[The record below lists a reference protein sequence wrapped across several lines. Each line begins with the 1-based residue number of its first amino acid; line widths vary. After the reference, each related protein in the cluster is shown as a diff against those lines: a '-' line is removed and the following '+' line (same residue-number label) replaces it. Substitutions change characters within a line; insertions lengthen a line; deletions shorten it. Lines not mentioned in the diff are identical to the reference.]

1 MDVVTCAV
9 EFSGQGENQGS
20 SLRKEW
26 LRPTGVCLKPVYVP
40 PKGTGSECR
49 LQSWMDG
56 AKDLT
61 SLCLTFLIC
70 KTGRITGTIY
80 NMPGYAPSYLH
91 ADLVK
96 GILTPI
102 TYITVSEE

>member
-26 LRPTGVCLKPVYVP
+26 LRPTGMGLKPVYVP

-49 LQSWMDG
+49 LQSWMHG
-56 AKDLT
+56 VKDLT
-61 SLCLTFLIC
+61 SLCLILLIYQIETVTVLTT
-70 KTGRITGTIY
+70 K
-80 NMPGYAPSYLH
+80 GYCE
-91 ADLVK
+91 DK
-96 GILTPI
+96 MIK
-102 TYITVSEE
+102 